1 MSLND
6 LFQELKNEEYDKVW
20 LYRTYGAQDDDG
32 NFMLLDLLL
41 SSSGEEIARC
51 GYWPEQ
57 NGRNWQRLSWGMKG
71 FTVLPASADELLVK
85 TVLTNLAIGICPIT
99 DGIDQLRN
107 QHG

>member
-6 LFQELKNEEYDKVW
+6 LFLELNNEGYDRVW

-32 NFMLLDLLL
+32 NFMRLDLLL

-57 NGRNWQRLSWGMKG
+57 HERNWQRLIWGMKD
-71 FTVLPASADELLVK
+71 FAARPASADELRVK
-85 TVLTNLAIGICPIT
+85 AVLTKLVLGISPIT

-107 QHG
+107 NHG